1 MRNHIKKYEKSYQV
15 TDLNEFYR
23 SQTLAPP
30 TRRPVRNR
38 RSGHS
43 SATLRN
49 RWLCQRTNRGKQYC
63 GCVTVSFL
71 ILTFRH
77 FVFYKNNL

>member
-23 SQTLAPP
+23 NQTLAPP

-43 SATLRN
+43 SAVRN
-49 RWLCQRTNRGKQYC
+49 RWLC
-63 GCVTVSFL
+63 
-71 ILTFRH
+71 
-77 FVFYKNNL
+77 

>member
-1 MRNHIKKYEKSYQV
+1 MGNHIKKYEKSYQV

-43 SATLRN
+43 AVRN
-49 RWLCQRTNRGKQYC
+49 RWLC
-63 GCVTVSFL
+63 
-71 ILTFRH
+71 
-77 FVFYKNNL
+77 